1 MNLVAFVNSFE
12 KIVASTG
19 NRVLVAPLNWGLGHV
34 TRCIPIIKALEKQQ
48 KTVFLASDGAALQL
62 LRAEFPN
69 LMTFELP
76 SYQIRYPS
84 PNMVF
89 HILLQLPR
97 IMKAMY
103 CEHQETKSLSKKYGF
118 DTIISDNRYGCYV
131 SGIHSILITHQLNIP
146 FNQRLVQRTVK
157 YLIRKLIQPFQELW
171 IPDRVGADNLSGLL
185 SHPIDFVHPPVKHLG
200 VLSRM
205 NPISLPI
212 RYEVAIILSG
222 PEPQRSILE
231 QKLLEQALTL
241 NKRVV
246 LVQGKTNVFNKF
258 NVSEKVEVVSFLTST
273 DLNELMA
280 TSEVIVCRSGYSS
293 IMDLIV
299 MGKKALLVPT
309 PGQPEQEYLAKHV
322 LDLGLFVCQDQ
333 NRVDLSVALETLGNG

>member
-1 MNLVAFVNSFE
+1 
-12 KIVASTG
+12 
-19 NRVLVAPLNWGLGHV
+19 
-34 TRCIPIIKALEKQQ
+34 
-48 KTVFLASDGAALQL
+48 
-62 LRAEFPN
+62 
-69 LMTFELP
+69 
-76 SYQIRYPS
+76 
-84 PNMVF
+84 
-89 HILLQLPR
+89 
-97 IMKAMY
+97 
-103 CEHQETKSLSKKYGF
+103 
-118 DTIISDNRYGCYV
+118 
-131 SGIHSILITHQLNIP
+131 
-146 FNQRLVQRTVK
+146 
-157 YLIRKLIQPFQELW
+157 
-171 IPDRVGADNLSGLL
+171 
-185 SHPIDFVHPPVKHLG
+185 
-200 VLSRM
+200 M